1 MICNT
6 HVVVLDFLCETTNK
20 LLYTHTYAYEVEVLR
35 CKGRSMEK
43 ESDFAFFSI
52 LKIVFVFK
60 SL

>member
-6 HVVVLDFLCETTNK
+6 LVVVLDFLCETKNK

-43 ESDFAFFSI
+43 RI
-52 LKIVFVFK
+52 
-60 SL
+60 